1 MAREKE
7 KGGEGLGK
15 DLEKDSARA
24 IPTVVTARARA
35 RDQWIFLPEARVS
48 E

>member
-7 KGGEGLGK
+7 RGGGEGLG
-15 DLEKDSARA
+15 KDSARA
-24 IPTVVTARARA
+24 IPTVVTARA